1 MAGGT
6 HQECNPRVPK
16 QDTFSSGSEVK
27 QGLSVGLPG
36 HQPGLNNLVQSL
48 VCEELPGVLS
58 SKPFVQDLPPHGVPT
73 VPRLWCLRS
82 VGAKATLC
90 CWPAAPSG
98 QEGQEG
104 QKGVSLHPDRAT
116 QESFLLFLV
125 CPRPPNQGGRES
137 SRSKSEKQRSLISFS
152 LPCASPGAGLYFLS
166 SVIISVSH
174 LIIKTLNHLLFLS
187 RLCLERPFVP
197 TQRGR
202 YFYVI

>member
-73 VPRLWCLRS
+73 VPRLWCLGS

-98 QEGQEG
+98 QEGQKVCIQTE
-104 QKGVSLHPDRAT
+104 QHRSHFFC
-116 QESFLLFLV
+116 FLSAPP
-125 CPRPPNQGGRES
+125 PRPHQGGRES

>member
-6 HQECNPRVPK
+6 HQECNPSVPK

-73 VPRLWCLRS
+73 VPRLWCLGS

-90 CWPAAPSG
+90 CWPAAPS
-98 QEGQEG
+98 GQEG

-125 CPRPPNQGGRES
+125 CTPPTPRPHQGERES
-137 SRSKSEKQRSLISFS
+137 SRSKSEK
-152 LPCASPGAGLYFLS
+152 
-166 SVIISVSH
+166 
-174 LIIKTLNHLLFLS
+174 
-187 RLCLERPFVP
+187 
-197 TQRGR
+197 
-202 YFYVI
+202 

>member
-1 MAGGT
+1 MRNCLGCLVLNRLSRTSHLMGC
-6 HQECNPRVPK
+6 QQCPGCGVW
-16 QDTFSSGSEVK
+16 EVW
-27 QGLSVGLPG
+27 G
-36 HQPGLNNLVQSL
+36 
-48 VCEELPGVLS
+48 
-58 SKPFVQDLPPHGVPT
+58 
-73 VPRLWCLRS
+73 
-82 VGAKATLC
+82 
-90 CWPAAPSG
+90 
-98 QEGQEG
+98 
-104 QKGVSLHPDRAT
+104 
-116 QESFLLFLV
+116 
-125 CPRPPNQGGRES
+125 PRPPCAAGQQPHQDRKARKVSVCIQTEQHRSHFFCFLSAPPPRPHQGGRES